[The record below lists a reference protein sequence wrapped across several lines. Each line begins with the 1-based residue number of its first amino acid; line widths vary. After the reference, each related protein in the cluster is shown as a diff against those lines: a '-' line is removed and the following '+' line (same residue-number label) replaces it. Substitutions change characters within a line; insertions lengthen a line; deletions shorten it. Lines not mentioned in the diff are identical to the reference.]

1 MDLTASV
8 GAGAYPTQLCSLCM
22 VTLHVRHKR
31 RVDRCILVVPAA
43 WLDDNSEAALQKDL
57 EILESLKRQTAED
70 FTWMLQNWHNNLN
83 LKGWAT
89 VLGISTSHSCLLM
102 YRNGCPDAPSHA
114 LSEKARW

>member
-1 MDLTASV
+1 MDLAASI
-8 GAGAYPTQLCSLCM
+8 GAQTTPTIVAGYNLYWPAHHKI
-22 VTLHVRHKR
+22 HVHGM
-31 RVDRCILVVPAA
+31 CLAA

-57 EILESLKRQTAED
+57 KILESLKRQTAED
-70 FTWMLQNWHNNLN
+70 GTWMLQNWHNNLN

-102 YRNGCPDAPSHA
+102 YRNGSPYAPSHA